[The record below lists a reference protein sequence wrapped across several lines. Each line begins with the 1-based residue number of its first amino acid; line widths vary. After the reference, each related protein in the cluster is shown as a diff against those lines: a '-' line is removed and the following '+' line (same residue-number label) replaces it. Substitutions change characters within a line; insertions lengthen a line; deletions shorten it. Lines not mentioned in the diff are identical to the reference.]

1 MYEDQTCI
9 LRALRVIDGE
19 DEEFAGGIDLEGTDG
34 PKKLRLQ
41 ISDEARA
48 AAQKAIRDVFFY
60 L

>member
-1 MYEDQTCI
+1 MYEVQTCI

-19 DEEFAGGIDLEGTDG
+19 DEEFEGGIELEGTDG

-41 ISDEARA
+41 ISDEARSA
-48 AAQKAIRDVFFY
+48 AEAAIKDVS